1 MDAEADRASEQK
13 AIEAAAL
20 LRSAD
25 GSEVRSYI
33 YLHVAGSCLFATARS
48 LSARCGQL
56 ERDDPRLI
64 PRCGALWLQAK
75 GKIVPLSGFA
85 QRPSRASMATK

>member
-33 YLHVAGSCLFATARS
+33 YLHVAGSCLFATAR
-48 LSARCGQL
+48 CGQL

-75 GKIVPLSGFA
+75 GKVVPLSGFA